1 MSPSKH
7 VNKSYLQRLTE
18 NVHEIFGPLLLVKR
32 TRSNLRLQWSGT
44 RDKERFGGPGSKV
57 QCDKRKPRGP
67 PAGLG

>member
-7 VNKSYLQRLTE
+7 INKSYLQRLTE

-32 TRSNLRLQWSGT
+32 MRLQWSGT
-44 RDKERFGGPGSKV
+44 RHKERFGGPGSKV
-57 QCDKRKPRGP
+57 QCDKPREP